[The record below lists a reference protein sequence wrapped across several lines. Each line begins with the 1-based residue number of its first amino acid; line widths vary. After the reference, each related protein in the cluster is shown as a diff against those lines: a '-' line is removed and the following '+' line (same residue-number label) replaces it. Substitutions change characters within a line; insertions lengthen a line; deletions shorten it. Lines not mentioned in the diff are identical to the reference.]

1 MAQSHKSLNKSAKIP
16 NFWSVIQNH
25 THPHRAITQIPEQIC
40 KNPKFLIRH
49 PNSHKL
55 PLSPSSSSI
64 ETSFL
69 FPLPLPISIC
79 IFICTCSCPCI
90 CICMFIYI
98 CIIYQWVINH
108 QNQDAYSSIAAIIL
122 HSSKKDKITQKGAE
136 VQNVATIYPNIPNCI
151 YILISHPTPLYI
163 SICYAPPMIM
173 IPLRWLLS

>member
-98 CIIYQWVINH
+98 CICIHLLPHQWVINH
-108 QNQDAYSSIAAIIL
+108 QNQDASSSIAAIIL

-136 VQNVATIYPNIPNCI
+136 VQNVATIYPNMPNCI
-151 YILISHPTPLYI
+151 YISISHPTQLP
-163 SICYAPPMIM
+163 SIFLFIM
-173 IPLRWLLS
+173 LPRW